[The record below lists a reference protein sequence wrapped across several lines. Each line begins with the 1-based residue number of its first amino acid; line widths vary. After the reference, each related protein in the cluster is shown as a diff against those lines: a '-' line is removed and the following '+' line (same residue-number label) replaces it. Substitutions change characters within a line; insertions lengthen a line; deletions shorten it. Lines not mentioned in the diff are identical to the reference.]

1 MVSLH
6 QPSAQGTTHPL
17 PYILLI
23 SLSESRCKI
32 DAGSHKHL
40 LPENYGTVFLTGTR
54 AMTQKG
60 QCKLKGIPYF
70 CIKPKQNPPPNPKH
84 SKQTKPQRTRNNL
97 PQKKLTASINQKKS
111 PTQQEKGKQRKK
123 ERKIKPFRSAH

>member
-32 DAGSHKHL
+32 GAGSHKHL
-40 LPENYGTVFLTGTR
+40 LPESYGTVFLTGTR

-70 CIKPKQNPPPNPKH
+70 CIKPKQKPPPNPKH
-84 SKQTKPQRTRNNL
+84 SKQTKPQRTRNNP
-97 PQKKLTASINQKKS
+97 PQKKLTASINQKNPQHSRKR
-111 PTQQEKGKQRKK
+111 EKKVKRKEK
-123 ERKIKPFRSAH
+123 